1 MKAVDTPKL
10 AGRRIQIAGS
20 ASKTTD
26 TDMIR
31 YAHRLVSQLVRG
43 ILTDG
48 GGLVLAAGKEPVA
61 IEGDASSPSVLFD
74 WTALEMAASVIREG
88 SMSWP
93 ISAGIPIVV
102 VMSEKAE
109 SEIPERRR
117 PLWKQLLASMM
128 MRVESILPG
137 SRAAAL
143 IRQRQSEFGEVL
155 VTLGGGTGVEHLAE
169 LYLSR
174 RRTVIPFDL
183 PLGASREDG
192 TGGSE
197 RLARESRAE
206 PRRFLMMQ
214 RGMEDHASAELAAL
228 ATRKGVEPD
237 AEIAARLVRLLTMLA
252 PARAFYVRLL
262 NNTHD
267 RFPAVETFFRRVVD
281 PVVKAA
287 GFERIEMGTDETEH
301 AFINVG
307 IFDNLHFASVAIVDV
322 TGSRPNCFIELG
334 YALGRPIR
342 VILTAEEGTKSPF
355 DTDAIPC
362 HFWKSSLSDAD
373 RQEEF
378 RIFWRKNID
387 RPPLVSEG
395 MS

>member
-1 MKAVDTPKL
+1 MEAIDTPKL

-26 TDMIR
+26 TEMIR
-31 YAHRLVSQLVRG
+31 YAHRLVSQIVRE

-48 GGLVLAAGKEPVA
+48 GGLVLAAGKEPIA
-61 IEGDASSPSVLFD
+61 IEGGASSPSVLFD

-93 ISAGIPIVV
+93 TSAGTPIVV
-102 VMSEKAE
+102 VISEKGE
-109 SEIPERRR
+109 SEIPEGRRA
-117 PLWKQLLASMM
+117 LWNQLLTSRM

-143 IRQRQSEFGEVL
+143 IRQRQADFGEIL

-174 RRTVIPFDL
+174 RKTVIPFDL

-206 PRRFLMMQ
+206 PNRFLRMQ
-214 RGMEDHASAELAAL
+214 RGMEARASAELAAL
-228 ATRKGVEPD
+228 VTRKGLEPD
-237 AEIAARLVRLLTMLA
+237 EEIAARLIRLLAILA
-252 PARAFYVRLL
+252 PPPAFYVRLL
-262 NNTHD
+262 NNAHD
-267 RFPAVETFFRRVVD
+267 RFPAVEAFFRRVVD

-342 VILTAEEGTKSPF
+342 VILTAEDGTKSPF
-355 DTDAIPC
+355 DTDAVPC
-362 HFWKSSLSDAD
+362 HFWKSSLADLD

-387 RPPLVSEG
+387 RPPLVSER
-395 MS
+395 